1 MKRVF
6 SVKLSAGAHSHLRYE
21 VIAESAIEAIR
32 KAIAQSKRDTTER
45 HSLVEEL
52 IHRGEAV

>member
-21 VIAESAIEAIR
+21 VVAENAVEAIR
-32 KAIAQSKRDTTER
+32 KAIKQSKRDTSER

-52 IHRGEAV
+52 THRGEAL